1 MKVWGDVYFKKP
13 FGGGIMST
21 RNVDI
26 EVKGIDRCP
35 DCGSSNIIRSYDRG
49 ELTCMNCGLVID
61 EKLIDQGPEWRAFT
75 PEEREKRDRVGPPI
89 STTSV
94 EGVSPTVIQWPIRDS
109 TGHKLSPQKVFEV
122 SRWRRWQIRSRIQT
136 SQDRN
141 IQQATNHLERI
152 AFRLNLP
159 QNVKEEALKIYK
171 AAVKAGLVRG
181 RSIESVMAAS
191 IYAACRQLKI
201 PRTLDEIA
209 DCTRAGRKDVARCYR
224 LLLRH
229 VKLNIPIADPV
240 DFVPRIV
247 SSLSLSGVLQRKAI
261 EIIQQARK
269 FGLTAGKDPAGLAAA
284 AIYIASLL
292 TGERKTQKEIARAAQ
307 VTEVTVRNRYKEL
320 IRKLKIPITS

>member
-1 MKVWGDVYFKKP
+1 MAENKLYVGKGMEDKKP
-13 FGGGIMST
+13 D
-21 RNVDI
+21 VDF
-26 EVKGIDRCP
+26 KGIDRCP
-35 DCGSSNIIRSYDRG
+35 ECGSSNIVRSYDRG

-61 EKLIDQGPEWRAFT
+61 ERLIDQGPEWRAFT

-89 STTSV
+89 STTLA
-94 EGVSPTVIQWPIRDS
+94 EGVSPTVIQWPIRDA

-159 QNVKEEALKIYK
+159 QNVKEEALKIYRE
-171 AAVKAGLVRG
+171 AVRAGLVRG

-191 IYAACRQLKI
+191 IHAACRTLKI

-209 DCTRAGRKDVARCYR
+209 DCTKAGRKDVARCYR

-229 VKLNIPIADPV
+229 VKVNIPIVDPI
-240 DFVPRIV
+240 DFVPRIT
-247 SSLSLSGVLQRKAI
+247 SSLGLSGVLQKKAI

-269 FGLTAGKDPAGLAAA
+269 AGLTAGKDPAGLAAA
-284 AIYIASLL
+284 SIYIASLL

-320 IRKLKIPITS
+320 IRKLKIPIAS

>member
-1 MKVWGDVYFKKP
+1 MSEDMLSIKKERENEKSASGNIKVA
-13 FGGGIMST
+13 
-21 RNVDI
+21 
-26 EVKGIDRCP
+26 ERCP
-35 DCGSSNIIRSYDRG
+35 ECGSTNIVRSYDRG

-61 EKLIDQGPEWRAFT
+61 EKIIDQGPEWRAFT
-75 PEEREKRDRVGPPI
+75 PEEKEKRGRVGPPI

-94 EGVSPTVIQWPIRDS
+94 EGVSPTVIQWSGKDA
-109 TGHKLSPQKVFEV
+109 TGHKLSPQKAFEV

-141 IQQATNHLERI
+141 IQQAANHLERI

-159 QNVKEEALKIYK
+159 QNVKEEALKIYR
-171 AAVKAGLVRG
+171 AALKAGLVRG

-191 IYAACRQLKI
+191 IYAACRILKV

-209 DCTRAGRKDVARCYR
+209 DYTKAGRKDVARCYR

-229 VKLNIPIADPV
+229 VKLNIPIVDPV

-247 SSLSLSGVLQRKAI
+247 SALGLSGVLQRKAL

-269 FGLTAGKDPAGLAAA
+269 AGLTAGKDPAGLAAA
-284 AIYIASLL
+284 AIYIASLQ
-292 TGERKTQKEIARAAQ
+292 TGERKTQKEIAKAAQ

>member
-1 MKVWGDVYFKKP
+1 MNMNVKIVDVE
-13 FGGGIMST
+13 T
-21 RNVDI
+21 
-26 EVKGIDRCP
+26 KGIERCP
-35 DCGSSNIIRSYDRG
+35 ECGSTNIIRSYDRG
-49 ELTCMNCGLVID
+49 ETTCMDCGLVID
-61 EKLIDQGPEWRAFT
+61 ERLIDQGPEWRAFT

-94 EGVSPTVIQWPIRDS
+94 EGVSPTVIQWPTRDA
-109 TGHKLSPQKVFEV
+109 TGHKLTPQKVFEV
-122 SRWRRWQIRSRIQT
+122 ARWRRWQIRSRIQT

-152 AFRLNLP
+152 AFKLNLP

-191 IYAACRQLKI
+191 IYAACRILKI

-209 DCTRAGRKDVARCYR
+209 DCTKAGRKDVARCYR

-229 VKLNIPIADPV
+229 VRLTIPIADPI

-247 SSLSLSGVLQRKAI
+247 SSLGLSGILQRKAI
-261 EIIQQARK
+261 EIVQQARK
-269 FGLTAGKDPAGLAAA
+269 AGLTAGKDPAGLAAA
-284 AIYIASLL
+284 AVYIASLL
-292 TGERKTQKEIARAAQ
+292 TGERKTQKEIARAAR

-320 IRKLKIPITS
+320 IRRLKIPIAS